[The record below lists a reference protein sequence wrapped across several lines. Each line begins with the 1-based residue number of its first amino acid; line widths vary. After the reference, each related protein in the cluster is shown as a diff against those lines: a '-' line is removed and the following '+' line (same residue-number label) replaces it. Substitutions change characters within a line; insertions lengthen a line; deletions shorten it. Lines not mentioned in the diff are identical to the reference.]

1 MSYSAKSQDLPKI
14 RQTLFILD
22 TNRQYLFDVN
32 QNVTIRNLKKMIA
45 AAANIGKVGLRIF
58 HEGIEYTDR
67 DPEHLDDLFPN
78 LQKVIFDLRLSYEHP
93 EDLEKLINLDQMTY
107 CPEHNGKYLSFYCY
121 TCDKSICTECLKNKH
136 KGHKMTE
143 KYDYLQDSRNIIE
156 KHFHFLKKV
165 VDEGKEIDENSVQKL
180 RARITMEFIPHLV
193 EMVKQ
198 IEANLLGLIDF
209 YLEKKKGNIK
219 TMKINVDKQREYFA
233 EGLDKLK
240 KEIIIDD
247 IIIDENVFRTID
259 NSIKDLMNKKDSSE
273 FDVLQFRKFTDT
285 FKLIQST
292 VNKLYQEIET
302 FLNKYIDDKVYTEIK
317 AQIDASSVS
326 RLEKQ
331 KILDLFLSNIK
342 RSVRDQSSQPN
353 PFNLTGVFE
362 KKIINSPIQQKE
374 DVEMHQTATFN
385 TKSGLPTLTNV
396 ISIPPQSE
404 DTTTT
409 TKDKLV
415 CKVNPGSKQISIFS
429 SEKNKIV
436 RKTLEFSSL
445 IGIQSFLFNCAWVN
459 EANKLY
465 ISGGMDSNNPSRT
478 FFLYDPSKNTLTRL
492 QDMKMGHSHHSMFAT
507 KDYIYVIGGQSL
519 QCERYSKA
527 QGEWTMLPNLI
538 FDQKYPTLYIHNNYL
553 YSFFGLDSK
562 DNYIDII
569 QRLNLRNDKGKWE
582 NVSYIRN
589 GCDVKMYG
597 CGINQL
603 NENEI
608 RFFGGKDE
616 KDIRQTVIKFSFKGF
631 RLEKTIDTME
641 EKAYFKDSKLIELD
655 AFRLGNFSLEDL
667 NSFLII
673 SQSQ

>member
-1 MSYSAKSQDLPKI
+1 M
-14 RQTLFILD
+14 
-22 TNRQYLFDVN
+22 
-32 QNVTIRNLKKMIA
+32 
-45 AAANIGKVGLRIF
+45 
-58 HEGIEYTDR
+58 
-67 DPEHLDDLFPN
+67 
-78 LQKVIFDLRLSYEHP
+78 
-93 EDLEKLINLDQMTY
+93 
-107 CPEHNGKYLSFYCY
+107 
-121 TCDKSICTECLKNKH
+121 
-136 KGHKMTE
+136 
-143 KYDYLQDSRNIIE
+143 
-156 KHFHFLKKV
+156 
-165 VDEGKEIDENSVQKL
+165 
-180 RARITMEFIPHLV
+180 
-193 EMVKQ
+193 
-198 IEANLLGLIDF
+198 
-209 YLEKKKGNIK
+209 
-219 TMKINVDKQREYFA
+219 
-233 EGLDKLK
+233 
-240 KEIIIDD
+240 
-247 IIIDENVFRTID
+247 
-259 NSIKDLMNKKDSSE
+259 
-273 FDVLQFRKFTDT
+273 
-285 FKLIQST
+285 
-292 VNKLYQEIET
+292 
-302 FLNKYIDDKVYTEIK
+302 
-317 AQIDASSVS
+317 
-326 RLEKQ
+326 
-331 KILDLFLSNIK
+331 
-342 RSVRDQSSQPN
+342 RDQSSQPN

-362 KKIINSPIQQKE
+362 KKYVNPPSQQKE

-404 DTTTT
+404 DTTTN